1 MQDKKTVELLGILSE
16 IKTDEELE
24 SFFEENPITASSISL
39 HDYLNEIITIK
50 NLSKSHIISNS
61 GLNRIYAYQI
71 LQGSKQPTRDKVIAL
86 CMGIKMDLSQIQRAL
101 TIAGLGILYPKNK
114 RDAIIM
120 FAVNKGIGIM
130 DTNELL
136 YGMGADILE

>member
-1 MQDKKTVELLGILSE
+1 
-16 IKTDEELE
+16 
-24 SFFEENPITASSISL
+24 
-39 HDYLNEIITIK
+39 
-50 NLSKSHIISNS
+50 
-61 GLNRIYAYQI
+61 
-71 LQGSKQPTRDKVIAL
+71 
-86 CMGIKMDLSQIQRAL
+86 MGIKMDLNQIQRAL

-136 YGMGADILE
+136 YGMGVVVLE

>member
-50 NLSKSHIISNS
+50 NLSKSHIISEN
-61 GLNRIYAYQI
+61 LA
-71 LQGSKQPTRDKVIAL
+71 
-86 CMGIKMDLSQIQRAL
+86 
-101 TIAGLGILYPKNK
+101 
-114 RDAIIM
+114 
-120 FAVNKGIGIM
+120 
-130 DTNELL
+130 
-136 YGMGADILE
+136 

>member
-86 CMGIKMDLSQIQRAL
+86 CMGIKMDLNQIQRAL

-136 YGMGADILE
+136 YGMGVVVLE